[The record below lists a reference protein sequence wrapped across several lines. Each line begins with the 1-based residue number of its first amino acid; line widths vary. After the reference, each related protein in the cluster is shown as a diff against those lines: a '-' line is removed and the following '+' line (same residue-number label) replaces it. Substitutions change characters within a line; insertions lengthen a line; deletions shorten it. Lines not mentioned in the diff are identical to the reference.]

1 MLVMITEA
9 IKAVY
14 ASVFYQDTKAYM
26 KATKNVIDEEKMAIM
41 ARFKAGAMAAMGNL
55 PKLVEAR

>member
-1 MLVMITEA
+1 MPGHDFCSELELLGEDPFFQGLAGIDPA
-9 IKAVY
+9 
-14 ASVFYQDTKAYM
+14 
-26 KATKNVIDEEKMAIM
+26 DEEKMAIM